1 MYVHYSASIHD
12 SSINTYGFVFFN
24 LYILLMIMYTVIIR
38 YIYDNN
44 VNLSF
49 FICMIT

>member
-1 MYVHYSASIHD
+1 MCITYSAYIHD

-24 LYILLMIMYTVIIR
+24 LYILLMIMYTVIIK

-49 FICMIT
+49 FIYMLT